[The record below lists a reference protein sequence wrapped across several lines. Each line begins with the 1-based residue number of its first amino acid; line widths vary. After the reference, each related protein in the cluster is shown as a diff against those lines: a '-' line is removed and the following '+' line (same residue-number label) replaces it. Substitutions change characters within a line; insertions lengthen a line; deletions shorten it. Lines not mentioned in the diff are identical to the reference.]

1 MRTSATITLVPN
13 LVWHLPDADTPPLDA
28 RLPRLLAAIK
38 KHATLRAAARETG
51 LSYRAAWGL
60 LVDTGRRLRVPL
72 VELQQGRGARLT
84 EAGEQ
89 FLAASERVSL
99 RLRESEFSL
108 QLAASASA
116 TARRSRAQLAL
127 IASHDLL
134 LTAFC
139 DQWAKPE
146 GVVGDVTFRGSLES
160 LKALARNE
168 ADVAGFHAVAP
179 DDRGVAAAF
188 RRLLDPRRD
197 TLIRFANR
205 EQGLIV
211 PRGNPENLH
220 TLADVAARQ
229 VRFVNRQ
236 RGSGTRLLIDQ
247 LLRQSGI
254 GPASI
259 RGYETE
265 EYTHL
270 AVAATIAAGQAEA
283 GFGLKAAAARL
294 DLDFVPLRRETYW
307 LAVRTRRLDSDLV
320 RRLRKG
326 LSGAPLR
333 TAVRNLAGY
342 TIDRAGELV
351 ALNAAVA

>member
-1 MRTSATITLVPN
+1 MPTSATITLVPD
-13 LVWHLPDADTPPLDA
+13 LVWCVPDASTPPLDA

-38 KHATLRAAARETG
+38 KHATLRAAAHETG

-60 LVDTGRRLRVPL
+60 LVDTDRQLGLPL

-84 EAGEQ
+84 EAGER
-89 FLAASERVSL
+89 FLAATERVSL
-99 RLRESEFSL
+99 KLRDSEFAL
-108 QLAASASA
+108 QLEAAASPAA
-116 TARRSRAQLAL
+116 GRSRAHLTL
-127 IASHDLL
+127 IASHDML

-146 GVVGDVTFRGSLES
+146 GIVGEVTFRGSIES

-179 DDRGVAAAF
+179 DDRGFAAGF

-197 TLIRFANR
+197 TLIRFADR

-211 PRGNPENLH
+211 PKGNPKGLR
-220 TLADVAARQ
+220 TLADVATRQ
-229 VRFVNRQ
+229 ARFVNRQ

-247 LLRQSGI
+247 LLRQDGI

-259 RGYETE
+259 RGYDTE

-270 AVAATIAAGQAEA
+270 AVAATVAANQAEA
-283 GFGLKAAAARL
+283 GFGLKAAATRL
-294 DLDFVPLRRETYW
+294 DLDFVPLRHETYW
-307 LAVRTRRLDSDLV
+307 LAVRTRRMDSDLI
-320 RRLRKG
+320 RRLREG
-326 LSGAPLR
+326 LSGEPLR
-333 TAVRNLAGY
+333 NAVRHLDGYSIDKAG
-342 TIDRAGELV
+342 DV
-351 ALNAAVA
+351 MSLNAAVA

>member
-1 MRTSATITLVPN
+1 MPTSATITLVPD
-13 LVWHLPDADTPPLDA
+13 LVWCVPGAGTPPLDA
-28 RLPRLLAAIK
+28 RLSRLLTAIK

-60 LVDTGRRLRVPL
+60 LVDTTRLLGVPL
-72 VELQQGRGARLT
+72 VELQQGRGAQLT

-89 FLAASERVSL
+89 FLAANDRISM
-99 RLRESEFSL
+99 RLRDTEFAL
-108 QLAASASA
+108 QLAASASTA
-116 TARRSRAQLAL
+116 ARRSRAHLTL
-127 IASHDLL
+127 IASHDML

-139 DQWAKPE
+139 DQWARPE
-146 GVVGDVTFRGSLES
+146 GVVGDVTFRGSIES
-160 LKALARNE
+160 LKALTRNE

-179 DDRGVAAAF
+179 QGGGVAAGF

-197 TLIRFANR
+197 TLIRFADR
-205 EQGLIV
+205 DQGLIV
-211 PRGNPENLH
+211 PKGNPKNLR

-247 LLRQSGI
+247 LLRQDGI

-283 GFGLKAAAARL
+283 GFGLKAAATRL
-294 DLDFVPLRRETYW
+294 DLDFVPVRRETYW
-307 LAVRTRRLDSDLV
+307 LAVHTRRVASNLV
-320 RRLRKG
+320 QRLCGG
-326 LSGAPLR
+326 LSGEPLR
-333 TAVRNLAGY
+333 NAVRSLDGY
-342 TIDRAGELV
+342 SIDRAGEVV

>member
-1 MRTSATITLVPN
+1 MPTSATITLVPD
-13 LVWHLPDADTPPLDA
+13 LVWCVPDAGAPPLDA
-28 RLPRLLAAIK
+28 RLPRLLAAIR

-60 LVDTGRRLRVPL
+60 LLDTSRLLGVPL
-72 VELQQGRGARLT
+72 VELQQGRGAQLT
-84 EAGEQ
+84 EAGER
-89 FLAASERVSL
+89 FLAANERVSL
-99 RLRESEFSL
+99 RLRDSEFAL
-108 QLAASASA
+108 QLEAAAAPAA
-116 TARRSRAQLAL
+116 TRSRVHLTL
-127 IASHDLL
+127 IASHDML

-146 GVVGDVTFRGSLES
+146 GIVGEVTFRGSIES

-168 ADVAGFHAVAP
+168 ADVAGFHAVTP
-179 DDRGVAAAF
+179 DDRGFAAGF

-197 TLIRFANR
+197 SLIRFADR

-211 PRGNPENLH
+211 PKGNPKGLR
-220 TLADVAARQ
+220 TLADVATQQ

-247 LLRQSGI
+247 LLRQDGI

-270 AVAATIAAGQAEA
+270 AVAATIAAHQAEA
-283 GFGLKAAAARL
+283 GFGMKAAATRL

-307 LAVRTRRLDSDLV
+307 LAVRTRRVASDLL
-320 RRLRKG
+320 RRLCDG
-326 LSGAPLR
+326 LGGEPLR
-333 TAVRNLAGY
+333 NAVRNLDGY
-342 TIDRAGELV
+342 SIDKAGEIV

>member
-1 MRTSATITLVPN
+1 MPTSATITLVPD
-13 LVWHLPDADTPPLDA
+13 LVWSVSDAGTPPLDA
-28 RLPRLLAAIK
+28 RLPRLLAEIK

-60 LVDTGRRLRVPL
+60 LVDTGRQLGVPL
-72 VELQQGRGARLT
+72 VELQQGRGASLT
-84 EAGEQ
+84 RAGEQ
-89 FLAASERVSL
+89 LLAATERVALKL
-99 RLRESEFSL
+99 RDSEFAL
-108 QLAASASA
+108 QLEAATSP
-116 TARRSRAQLAL
+116 TTNRSRAHLTL
-127 IASHDLL
+127 IASHDMLL
-134 LTAFC
+134 SAFC

-146 GVVGDVTFRGSLES
+146 RIVGDMTFRGSIES

-168 ADVAGFHAVAP
+168 ADVAGFHSVAP
-179 DDRGVAAAF
+179 DSRGIAAGY

-197 TLIRFANR
+197 TLIRFADR

-211 PRGNPENLH
+211 PKGNPKGLR
-220 TLADVAARQ
+220 TLADVAAQ
-229 VRFVNRQ
+229 QIRFVNRQ

-247 LLRQSGI
+247 LLREEGI

-283 GFGLKAAAARL
+283 GFGLKAAATRF

-307 LAVRTRRLDSDLV
+307 LAVRTRRVESELV
-320 RRLRKG
+320 KRLCTG
-326 LSGAPLR
+326 LSGDPLR
-333 TAVRNLAGY
+333 EAIRNLDGY
-342 TIDRAGELV
+342 SIDNAGEQV
-351 ALNAAVA
+351 ALNAAAT